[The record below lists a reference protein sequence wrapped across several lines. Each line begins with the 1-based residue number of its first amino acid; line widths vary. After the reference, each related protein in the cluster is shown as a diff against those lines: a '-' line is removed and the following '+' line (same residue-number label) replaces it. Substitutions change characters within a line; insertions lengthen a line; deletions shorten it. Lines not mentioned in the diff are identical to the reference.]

1 MKAIIPVAGE
11 GTRLRPH
18 TYSVPKCLIGVA
30 GKPII
35 GHILDQ
41 LVHYHIH
48 EVVLVVGHLGE
59 QVVRYVEDH
68 YDFAL
73 QFVEQKEA
81 KGLGHA
87 IRLTR
92 NCVDDSPS
100 LIVYGDTVFEADLAP
115 ILSAGR
121 TAIGVKQV
129 EDWRR
134 FGVVRHEGDRI
145 TQFVEKPSELVSD
158 LAIVGIN
165 YIANTPSL
173 FHALDRLVEEERKT
187 KGEYQLTD
195 AFQIM
200 LDGGEEMRLFQVD
213 GWYDCGKPE
222 TLLDTNRALLRNRP
236 SPKNRKGCV
245 VIPPIYI
252 ADNATTENC
261 ILGPNVSIDEG
272 AVVENA
278 ILSDSIVGQEA
289 EVRDIVLEG
298 SLIGPHAIVG
308 GQRFQLNVG
317 DSSVIDFHHGERPK
331 GEKPLS

>member
-41 LVHYHIH
+41 LVNYDIH
-48 EVVLVVGHLGE
+48 EVVLVLGHLGE
-59 QVVRYVEDH
+59 QVVRYVEGN
-68 YDFAL
+68 YKFNL
-73 QFVEQKEA
+73 EYVEQKEA

-92 NCVDDSPS
+92 KCVGDDPS

-115 ILSAGR
+115 ILGAGK

-145 TQFVEKPSELVSD
+145 TQFVEKPSEWVSD

-165 YIANTPSL
+165 YIADTPAL
-173 FHALDRLVEEERKT
+173 FDARDRLVEEQRKT
-187 KGEYQLTD
+187 K
-195 AFQIM
+195 
-200 LDGGEEMRLFQVD
+200 
-213 GWYDCGKPE
+213 
-222 TLLDTNRALLRNRP
+222 
-236 SPKNRKGCV
+236 
-245 VIPPIYI
+245 
-252 ADNATTENC
+252 
-261 ILGPNVSIDEG
+261 
-272 AVVENA
+272 
-278 ILSDSIVGQEA
+278 
-289 EVRDIVLEG
+289 
-298 SLIGPHAIVG
+298 
-308 GQRFQLNVG
+308 
-317 DSSVIDFHHGERPK
+317 
-331 GEKPLS
+331 